1 MMDLK
6 AYFADLSP
14 DERELIAEA
23 AGTKW
28 VYLSQIIRKHRKP
41 STELAQRLHALTEG
55 KVPLHLLRPDVW
67 AA

>member
-1 MMDLK
+1 MDLK
-6 AYFADLSP
+6 TYFAKLSLS
-14 DERELIAEA
+14 ERELVAEA

-41 STELAQRLHALTEG
+41 STELAQRIHALTKG
-55 KVPLHLLRPDVW
+55 KVPLHSLRPDVW

>member
-1 MMDLK
+1 MDLK
-6 AYFADLSP
+6 TYFANIPLN
-14 DERELIAEA
+14 ERELIAQA

-28 VYLSQIIRKHRKP
+28 VYLSQIIREHRKP
-41 STELAQRLHALTEG
+41 STALAQRLHALTKG

>member
-1 MMDLK
+1 MK
-6 AYFADLSP
+6 
-14 DERELIAEA
+14 ERELIAKA

-41 STELAQRLHALTEG
+41 STELAQRLHILSG
-55 KVPLHLLRPDVW
+55 RKIPLHSLRPDVW

>member
-1 MMDLK
+1 MDLK
-6 AYFADLSP
+6 TYFADLPIS
-14 DERELIAEA
+14 EREAIAEK

-41 STELAQRLHALTEG
+41 STELAQRLYALTEG
-55 KVPLHLLRPDVW
+55 KVPLHSLRPDVW